1 MSRRLPPLNSL
12 RAFEAAARHLSFTI
26 AAEELHVTQGAVSRA
41 VKGLEDHLG
50 VPLFHRLPRAL
61 ALTSEGKV
69 LLVGVT
75 EGLDRIAQAAAKVE
89 ARGHDL
95 QVKVPPTFTIR
106 WLMRRLIRFQTSR
119 PDIRVR
125 LNTGWEWVDFDR
137 DDFDAG
143 IVFGT
148 GPWPGLRADPL
159 FEERLTVLCAP
170 ALLDRLKTPADLAR
184 CTILHPDSQQS
195 EWRSWLEL
203 AGVPGLDVDRDSQ
216 IFDTQ
221 DMAIQAAADGH
232 GVTVADLSLVRDDIA
247 AGRLAVPFPQ
257 IEARLGSYQLVSPK
271 HLADR
276 PALTAFRDWLLAEA
290 RVQ

>member
-1 MSRRLPPLNSL
+1 MSRRLPPLNGL
-12 RAFEAAARHLSFTI
+12 RAFEAAARHLSFTL

-50 VPLFHRLPRAL
+50 VPLFQRLPRML

-69 LLVGVT
+69 LLTGVT

-89 ARGHDL
+89 TRAHDL

-143 IVFGT
+143 IVFGI

-170 ALLDRLKTPADLAR
+170 ELLDQLKTPADLANW
-184 CTILHPDSQQS
+184 TILHPDPQQS
-195 EWRSWLEL
+195 EWRSWLDL
-203 AGVPGLDVDRDSQ
+203 AGLQDLDVDRDSQ

-221 DMAIQAAADGH
+221 DLAIQAAADGH

-247 AGRLAVPFPQ
+247 AGRLAVPFPE

-290 RVQ
+290 REE

>member
-12 RAFEAAARHLSFTI
+12 RAFEAAARHLSFTV
-26 AAEELHVTQGAVSRA
+26 ASEELHVTQGAVSRA

-50 VPLFHRLPRAL
+50 VTLFQRLPRAL
-61 ALTSEGKV
+61 ALTDEGKV
-69 LLVGVT
+69 LLAGVT
-75 EGLDRIAQAAAKVE
+75 EGLDRIAQAAARVE
-89 ARGHDL
+89 ARAHDL

-143 IVFGT
+143 IVFGV

-159 FEERLTVLCAP
+159 FEERLTALCAP
-170 ALLDRLKTPADLAR
+170 SLLGRLKAPADLAGL
-184 CTILHPDSQQS
+184 TILHPDPHQS
-195 EWRSWLEL
+195 EWRAWLEL
-203 AGVPGLDVDRDSQ
+203 AGMPDLDVDRNCQ

-221 DMAIQAAADGH
+221 DLAIQAAADGH
-232 GVTVADLSLVRDDIA
+232 GVTVADLSLVQDDIA
-247 AGRLAVPFPQ
+247 AGRLAVPFPGL
-257 IEARLGSYQLVSPK
+257 EARLGSYQLVSPK

-276 PALTAFRDWLLAEA
+276 PALAAFRDWLLEEA
-290 RVQ
+290 RGA

>member
-1 MSRRLPPLNSL
+1 M
-12 RAFEAAARHLSFTI
+12 
-26 AAEELHVTQGAVSRA
+26 
-41 VKGLEDHLG
+41 
-50 VPLFHRLPRAL
+50 L

-69 LLVGVT
+69 LLAGVT

-89 ARGHDL
+89 ARAHDL

-143 IVFGT
+143 IVFGI

-170 ALLDRLKTPADLAR
+170 AMLDQLKTPADLAR
-184 CTILHPDSQQS
+184 CTILHPDREQS

-203 AGVPGLDVDRDSQ
+203 AGLAGPGCGPRQPDLRHPGSGDPGGGGRARRDGRGPVAGPRRYRRRPPRRALPGDRG
-216 IFDTQ
+216 
-221 DMAIQAAADGH
+221 AASAA
-232 GVTVADLSLVRDDIA
+232 TSLSARSIWPT
-247 AGRLAVPFPQ
+247 GR
-257 IEARLGSYQLVSPK
+257 R
-271 HLADR
+271 
-276 PALTAFRDWLLAEA
+276 
-290 RVQ
+290 

>member
-1 MSRRLPPLNSL
+1 MSRRLPPLNAL
-12 RAFEAAARHLSFTI
+12 RAFEAAARHLSFTV
-26 AAEELHVTQGAVSRA
+26 ASEELHVTQGAVSRA

-50 VPLFHRLPRAL
+50 VTLFQRLPRAL
-61 ALTSEGKV
+61 ALTDEGKV
-69 LLVGVT
+69 LLAGVT
-75 EGLDRIAQAAAKVE
+75 EGLDRIAQAAARVE
-89 ARGHDL
+89 ARAHDL

-143 IVFGT
+143 IVFGV

-159 FEERLTVLCAP
+159 FEERLTALCAP
-170 ALLDRLKTPADLAR
+170 SLLARLKAPADLAR
-184 CTILHPDSQQS
+184 FTILHPDPHQS
-195 EWRSWLEL
+195 EWRAWLEL
-203 AGVPGLDVDRDSQ
+203 AGMPDLDVDRNCQ

-221 DMAIQAAADGH
+221 DLAIQAAADGH
-232 GVTVADLSLVRDDIA
+232 GVTVADLSLVQDDIA
-247 AGRLAVPFPQ
+247 AGRLAVPFPGL
-257 IEARLGSYQLVSPK
+257 EARLGSYQLVSPK

-276 PALTAFRDWLLAEA
+276 PALAAFRDWLLEEA
-290 RVQ
+290 RGV

>member
-1 MSRRLPPLNSL
+1 MEPYGSRMSRRLPPLNGL
-12 RAFEAAARHLSFTI
+12 RAFEAAARHLSFTL
-26 AAEELHVTQGAVSRA
+26 AAEELHVTQGAVSRS

-50 VPLFHRLPRAL
+50 VFLFQRLPRML

-69 LLVGVT
+69 LLAGVT

-89 ARGHDL
+89 ARAHDL

-143 IVFGT
+143 IVFGI

-170 ALLDRLKTPADLAR
+170 AIARPAEVAR
-184 CTILHPDSQQS
+184 RSGALHDPAPRFGT
-195 EWRSWLEL
+195 ERMAHL
-203 AGVPGLDVDRDSQ
+203 AGTGR
-216 IFDTQ
+216 
-221 DMAIQAAADGH
+221 
-232 GVTVADLSLVRDDIA
+232 A
-247 AGRLAVPFPQ
+247 AGPGRGPRQPDLRHPGSGDPGGGGRAWRDGRGPLAGPRRHRGRAASPYRSRRSRRGSAATSLS
-257 IEARLGSYQLVSPK
+257 ARSIWP
-271 HLADR
+271 
-276 PALTAFRDWLLAEA
+276 TAR
-290 RVQ
+290 R

>member
-1 MSRRLPPLNSL
+1 MSRRLPPLNGL
-12 RAFEAAARHLSFTI
+12 RAFESAARHLSFTL
-26 AAEELHVTQGAVSRA
+26 AADELHVTQGAISRA

-50 VPLFHRLPRAL
+50 VQLFQRLPRML

-69 LLVGVT
+69 LLAGVT

-89 ARGHDL
+89 ARAHDL

-143 IVFGT
+143 IVFGI
-148 GPWPGLRADPL
+148 GPWPGLRADAL

-170 ALLDRLKTPADLAR
+170 ELLGQLNTPADLAR
-184 CTILHPDSQQS
+184 CTILHPDQQQS

-203 AGVPGLDVDRDSQ
+203 ADLPDLDVDRDSQ

-221 DMAIQAAADGH
+221 DLAIQAAADGH

-247 AGRLAVPFPQ
+247 AGRLAVPFPE

-290 RVQ
+290 REV

>member
-1 MSRRLPPLNSL
+1 
-12 RAFEAAARHLSFTI
+12 
-26 AAEELHVTQGAVSRA
+26 V
-41 VKGLEDHLG
+41 LG
-50 VPLFHRLPRAL
+50 TLLFQRLPRRL

-69 LLVGVT
+69 LLAGVT

-89 ARGHDL
+89 ARAHDL

-143 IVFGT
+143 IVFGI

-170 ALLDRLKTPADLAR
+170 ALLDQLKTPADLAH

-203 AGVPGLDVDRDSQ
+203 ADLPDLDVDRDSQ

-221 DMAIQAAADGH
+221 DLAIQAAADGH

-247 AGRLAVPFPQ
+247 AGRLAVPFQ
-257 IEARLGSYQLVSPK
+257 EIEARLGSYQLVSPK

-290 RVQ
+290 REV

>member
-1 MSRRLPPLNSL
+1 MHGAAMSRRLPPLNGL
-12 RAFEAAARHLSFTI
+12 RAFEAAARHLSFTL
-26 AAEELHVTQGAVSRA
+26 AAEELHVTQGAGSRS

-50 VPLFHRLPRAL
+50 VTLFQRLPRML

-69 LLVGVT
+69 LLAGGT
-75 EGLDRIAQAAAKVE
+75 EGGARIAQAAAKVE

-143 IVFGT
+143 IVFGI
-148 GPWPGLRADPL
+148 GPWPGLRADPP
-159 FEERLTVLCAP
+159 FGGRLTALCPPEWPDQMKPP
-170 ALLDRLKTPADLAR
+170 AAR
-184 CTILHPDSQQS
+184 ANCTILHPDPQQS

-203 AGVPGLDVDRDSQ
+203 A
-216 IFDTQ
+216 
-221 DMAIQAAADGH
+221 
-232 GVTVADLSLVRDDIA
+232 
-247 AGRLAVPFPQ
+247 
-257 IEARLGSYQLVSPK
+257 
-271 HLADR
+271 
-276 PALTAFRDWLLAEA
+276 
-290 RVQ
+290 

>member
-26 AAEELHVTQGAVSRA
+26 AAAELHVTQGAVSRA

-50 VPLFHRLPRAL
+50 VLLFHRLPRAL

-69 LLVGVT
+69 LLVGVS

-89 ARGHDL
+89 ARAHDL

-143 IVFGT
+143 IVFGN

-170 ALLDRLKTPADLAR
+170 ALLDRLKVPADLAR
-184 CTILHPDSQQS
+184 CTILHPDSQQN
-195 EWRSWLEL
+195 EWRS
-203 AGVPGLDVDRDSQ
+203 
-216 IFDTQ
+216 
-221 DMAIQAAADGH
+221 
-232 GVTVADLSLVRDDIA
+232 
-247 AGRLAVPFPQ
+247 
-257 IEARLGSYQLVSPK
+257 
-271 HLADR
+271 
-276 PALTAFRDWLLAEA
+276 
-290 RVQ
+290 